1 MNTWKTIWDA
11 HCLQYVSG
19 VQYMRDVFQII
30 LDAMKSPVDDVVLQ
44 GIEFWTTICEE
55 EMTLQME
62 AEDVS
67 VLALVVAYAHRRP
80 KLVRRRSV

>member
-1 MNTWKTIWDA
+1 
-11 HCLQYVSG
+11 
-19 VQYMRDVFQII
+19 
-30 LDAMKSPVDDVVLQ
+30 MKSPVDDVVLQ

-67 VLALVVAYAHRRP
+67 VLALVVAYA
-80 KLVRRRSV
+80 LTGNRSWHDAGACEQTLRAWCD